1 MGLTALDLG
10 VRGATSGLFLMILL
24 VLLTLRPSNAKIRL
38 GAAMTIGDRVYYGA
52 VLAFNARRS
61 TFACVVR
68 NFSGCGAK
76 VEFEGA
82 PLLPDHL
89 DFSIARRDLARR
101 ARLVWRGHQSAGLVF
116 ADVPLTPG
124 VLSLDLARK
133 LRDGERT
140 NKLLRARL
148 EQLLSVH

>member
-1 MGLTALDLG
+1 MQDRRRM
-10 VRGATSGLFLMILL
+10 VR
-24 VLLTLRPSNAKIRL
+24 N
-38 GAAMTIGDRVYYGA
+38 RVYYGA
-52 VLAFNARRS
+52 MLAFNARRS

-76 VEFEGA
+76 VEFEGS
-82 PLLPDHL
+82 PLLPDYL
-89 DFSIARRDLARR
+89 DFSIERRDLARR

-116 ADVPLTPG
+116 ADVPQTPE
-124 VLSLDLARK
+124 VLSLALARK

-148 EQLLSVH
+148 EQLLSGH